1 MGITQYMNEAIHL
14 KNSNLPK
21 MIGDLLHSNQFLKFF
36 SVVALGMATISMIV
50 VLCAVN
56 KAPTVIP
63 LSPNG
68 SVIEKAN
75 TLPKPQDEVEA
86 AVKRYVS
93 LRYWWE
99 PKTVQPQL
107 KLAQNFIGKDATK
120 AYEAAIAPIVKF
132 STEKEVSQ
140 RVYPLKP
147 VVDFEH
153 KAVYVTGDRVTEIQ
167 GLKAAGSLKLTLFFD
182 QGPRTPEN
190 PWGVYITKEKEEQ

>member
-1 MGITQYMNEAIHL
+1 MGVTQYMNETIHL

-36 SVVALGMATISMIV
+36 SVVALGMATISMAV
-50 VLCAVN
+50 VLCTVN

-68 SVIEKAN
+68 NIIEKSDA
-75 TLPKPQDEVEA
+75 LPKPEDEVEA
-86 AVKRYVS
+86 AIKRYVN
-93 LRYWWE
+93 LRYWWDA
-99 PKTVQPQL
+99 KTVQPQL
-107 KLAQNFIGKDATK
+107 KLAQNFIGKDANK

-147 VVDFEH
+147 NVDLEH
-153 KAVYVTGDRVTEIQ
+153 KTVTEIQ
-167 GLKAAGSLKLTLFFD
+167 GLKAAGNLKLTLFFD